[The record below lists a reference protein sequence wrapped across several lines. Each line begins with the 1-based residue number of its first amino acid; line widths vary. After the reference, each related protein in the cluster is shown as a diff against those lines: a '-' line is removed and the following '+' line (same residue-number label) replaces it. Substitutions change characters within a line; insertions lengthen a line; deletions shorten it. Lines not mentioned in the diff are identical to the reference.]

1 MTPGISRQT
10 TESVATSN
18 RIPARAT
25 LSRVAGIDGKSS
37 LATSG
42 AVTADVRN
50 DAQGIYRDERQRFH
64 ASVDRLFAL
73 LFLVQW
79 PVAIALAYYM
89 TPTTWAGSQSS
100 THLHPYMAVGLG
112 GLACLFPVWLAW
124 QRPGAAITR
133 HVIAAAAMIFTA
145 LFIHLSGGRDEGH
158 FHFFMMMAFVTLYF
172 DWRVVLTAIVVGAV
186 DHVLRTLLFPMSIFG
201 VLVSPWFQ
209 LFRHVGWVVFEGWVL
224 IYAAV
229 LIDREKLS
237 SALALAIS
245 RAGKREIDQL
255 LQKNQEASHER
266 EKREAEAA
274 VLAEEKRAS
283 EKRQL
288 ELSEANVRLEQETA
302 EIQQRQVESLLR
314 SVNQAVAGDLGAVI
328 EVRGEDSLGKVGQGL
343 ERLLSALKQN
353 FREIGINT
361 YTLAEAASEL
371 AITSRALGRD
381 ASETSERV
389 EQVANSADAI
399 NRGVQ
404 STAASTEQMNLAI
417 REVSRCASDAV
428 TVGQD
433 AVALAAQAN
442 DTVQKL
448 SKSSSGIGNVLKVI
462 TSIAEQTN
470 LLALNATIEAARAGD
485 AGKGFA
491 VVANEVKDLAKE
503 TARAT
508 DEISTRIAAIQADA
522 GNAGEVIARISD
534 IIEQI
539 DGYQTTVAAAV
550 EEQTATTRE
559 ISLNVKSSA
568 EGSADISMH
577 ITDIA
582 AMTSNT
588 RYSAD
593 QVGAAVESLN
603 AIASRLKGLVQVYS
617 IEVSQHASLKP
628 GRTNHVD
635 SLGSRR

>member
-1 MTPGISRQT
+1 M
-10 TESVATSN
+10 
-18 RIPARAT
+18 
-25 LSRVAGIDGKSS
+25 
-37 LATSG
+37 
-42 AVTADVRN
+42 
-50 DAQGIYRDERQRFH
+50 
-64 ASVDRLFAL
+64 
-73 LFLVQW
+73 
-79 PVAIALAYYM
+79 
-89 TPTTWAGSQSS
+89 
-100 THLHPYMAVGLG
+100 
-112 GLACLFPVWLAW
+112 
-124 QRPGAAITR
+124 
-133 HVIAAAAMIFTA
+133 
-145 LFIHLSGGRDEGH
+145 
-158 FHFFMMMAFVTLYF
+158 
-172 DWRVVLTAIVVGAV
+172 
-186 DHVLRTLLFPMSIFG
+186 
-201 VLVSPWFQ
+201 
-209 LFRHVGWVVFEGWVL
+209 
-224 IYAAV
+224 
-229 LIDREKLS
+229 
-237 SALALAIS
+237 
-245 RAGKREIDQL
+245 
-255 LQKNQEASHER
+255 
-266 EKREAEAA
+266 
-274 VLAEEKRAS
+274 
-283 EKRQL
+283 
-288 ELSEANVRLEQETA
+288 
-302 EIQQRQVESLLR
+302 ESLLR

-470 LLALNATIEAARAGD
+470 LLALNATIEAARAGV